1 MITVYSKNNC
11 PFCDRATA
19 LLESK
24 DIPFKVIKMEDEPDA
39 REFLMDQ
46 GLRSVPQ
53 IFKGVKVYT
62 RDASETL
69 PCNLYGVNS
78 GVETLLKSNFA
89 FGTVAGTT
97 HSFVNT
103 TAYKSYRFRPTGTTE
118 PSVKFIMEVE
128 FIY

>member
-39 REFLMDQ
+39 REFLMEQ

-53 IFKGVKVYT
+53 IFKDGVLLPGGYQGLAGK
-62 RDASETL
+62 DEEFFNTL
-69 PCNLYGVNS
+69 KG
-78 GVETLLKSNFA
+78 
-89 FGTVAGTT
+89 
-97 HSFVNT
+97 
-103 TAYKSYRFRPTGTTE
+103 
-118 PSVKFIMEVE
+118 
-128 FIY
+128 